1 MKKILFLLVFLFSI
15 LRGSSLSAQQPLKLN
30 ISHVITDSSC
40 SPRCRVTMTATGGV
54 RPYLFRIDSFYSST
68 TGIFENIGLSVHTF
82 TVTDSLN
89 TRVSR
94 VTLLPSIWGGLR
106 TSLTNFNSATNT
118 MDLDI
123 TITGR
128 SPLQYKLDGGAFQD
142 EKIFRNVPIG
152 RHLLTV
158 RDVVGCELVS
168 YVYIYPLCNPQ
179 YTWNYTEQCNQT
191 GDLVVYS
198 AQQGYVFSLNAIS
211 PDTDSAGVKFV
222 WHNVSNGA
230 KQLSISSSDC
240 NLRVDSLQLG
250 SNNNASLYAYVDF
263 RPNSCGDSIGTA
275 KISLYPSNV
284 VLATPLS
291 MSFDSRP
298 FSSDSV
304 FSNVLLN
311 HYYNLKVKTQNC
323 GERTVNVYT
332 WHSGP
337 LRNIESFFTLTNCS
351 TQTGVLRTRING
363 GSQPYRVT
371 LDGLPEQTL
380 DSNTVTWS
388 NIRVGSTRTIRVR
401 SAEGCD
407 TTITIIAKDIPQ
419 TPQYRYYAACGQVGD
434 LAINLNRNY
443 TYQLDNQNP
452 SRDTGFDVIWQY
464 IAQGKHVLKMTDSA
478 GCTQIDTITLYGIG
492 LNINTTRSSNI
503 CSDSSYSLVV
513 SGGVPPYT
521 YKLNNNAATTANDF
535 KLTAA
540 RYYYVEVTDANYCHF
555 SNYVYVY
562 PQDSVIIMPSIS
574 PQPCNGTSTII
585 AFSVPDTNAARPL
598 SISFDGRPFS
608 SDTVYQN
615 VQSGRSYTVI
625 VKSKQGCDL
634 RTSLYVP
641 GNNSALNVFL
651 RDTCVNRLGNTRLSP
666 MTYGGVSPVHFAWN
680 TGQTTWDIVVPV
692 GQYSVTVTD
701 ANGCQATATA
711 KVTSCVWSGDTDTS
725 GIVDNR
731 DLLNIGLAFGE
742 TGPKRCLFD
751 SVLNHPYCTIWA
763 AQKATDWSKQTPART
778 NYKHIDT
785 NGDGIIN
792 GNDTIAIIRN
802 WNQVHQF
809 RAPQTPIVTER
820 NAAPPISIQTSSVGE
835 GQWAS
840 FPILLGD
847 ATATADNVYG
857 LAFSVKYPP
866 SVIEPNSMRLVVNQS
881 WMGAS
886 STLLNVFKDEFDNV
900 FHIGLVKTNK
910 LNVTGSGQIA
920 TLVFKLK
927 TGTKGSDLQF
937 GVYNDFLINNNGQQL
952 TSVGRT
958 TSVKVLTET
967 AEPIWANQIQVYP
980 NPTTDKFFIE
990 TQNIDIESITIL
1002 DIAGKMIEK
1011 TSQNTPLSIKAVGT
1025 YFLKIETDKGTV
1037 MKKVVRL

>member
-1 MKKILFLLVFLFSI
+1 MKKILFLLVFLLPI
-15 LRGSSLSAQQPLKLN
+15 LRGSTLLAQ
-30 ISHVITDSSC
+30 SVVITSAFTLTDSAC
-40 SPRCRVTMTATGGV
+40 SYKYRLTVTATGGTL
-54 RPYLFRIDSFYSST
+54 PYRYKLDSLILSSTGVFNNINGGYHTIEVTDSIGQKRFEYIFLPRGGVPMEAYFYGGATTCDSST
-68 TGIFENIGLSVHTF
+68 TGSYFLYATGGQPPYRYYVGGDTVGTIFNTF
-82 TVTDSLN
+82 RLQPNSLYN
-89 TRVSR
+89 VVIKDASNRCSFNG
-94 VTLLPSIWGGLR
+94 SLR
-106 TSLTNFNSATNT
+106 TPQAYDDSYLQANT
-118 MDLDI
+118 
-123 TITGR
+123 
-128 SPLQYKLDGGAFQD
+128 
-142 EKIFRNVPIG
+142 IFTP
-152 RHLLTV
+152 
-158 RDVVGCELVS
+158 
-168 YVYIYPLCNPQ
+168 
-179 YTWNYTEQCNQT
+179 
-191 GDLVVYS
+191 
-198 AQQGYVFSLNAIS
+198 
-211 PDTDSAGVKFV
+211 
-222 WHNVSNGA
+222 
-230 KQLSISSSDC
+230 
-240 NLRVDSLQLG
+240 
-250 SNNNASLYAYVDF
+250 NN
-263 RPNSCGDSIGTA
+263 CGDSVGTL
-275 KISLYPSNV
+275 KIKV
-284 VLATPLS
+284 ATNLRLIAPLS
-291 MSFDSRP
+291 MSFDGRP

-492 LNINTTRSSNI
+492 LNINTTRSSSI

-521 YKLNNNAATTANDF
+521 YKLDNNAVTTVNDF
-535 KLTAA
+535 KLIAA
-540 RYYYVEVTDANYCHF
+540 RYYYVEVTDANYCRF
-555 SNYVYVY
+555 SNYVYIY
-562 PQDSVIIMPSIS
+562 PQDSVIIIPSIS
-574 PQPCNGTSTII
+574 PQPCNGTSTTVI
-585 AFSVPDTNAARPL
+585 FSVPDTNAVRPL

-608 SDTVYQN
+608 SDTVFNNLQGARYYN
-615 VQSGRSYTVI
+615 VI

-634 RTSLYVP
+634 RGSVYVP
-641 GNNSALNVFL
+641 ANNNQLSVFMN
-651 RDTCVNRLGNTRLSP
+651 DSCSTRIGRGSLWASP
-666 MTYGGVSPVHFAWN
+666 YGGIYPYRFQWSNGA
-680 TGQTTWDIVVPV
+680 TTAAINDVPL
-692 GQYSVTVTD
+692 GLYSVTVTD
-701 ANGCQATATA
+701 ANGCTATRSA
-711 KVTSCVWSGDTDTS
+711 SVISCVWSGDTDTS
-725 GIVDNR
+725 GVVDNH

-751 SVLNHPYCTIWA
+751 SLPNNPYCTVWA
-763 AQKATDWSKQTPART
+763 AQKATDWSKQTPTGT

-792 GNDTIAIIRN
+792 GNDTLPILRN
-802 WNQVHQF
+802 WNRVHQL
-809 RAPQTPIVTER
+809 RAPQTPVVTTR
-820 NAAPPISIQTSSVGE
+820 NAVPPISIQTSSVGE

-857 LAFSVKYPP
+857 VAFSVKYPP

-881 WMGAS
+881 WLGAPS
-886 STLLNVFKDEFDNV
+886 ALLNVFKDEFDNV

-927 TGTKGSDLQF
+927 ASTKGSDLQF

-980 NPTTDKFFIE
+980 NPTTDRVFVE
-990 TQNIDIESITIL
+990 TQNMDIKRIMIL
-1002 DIAGKMIEK
+1002 DIAGKMIQNIEK
-1011 TSQNTPLSIKAVGT
+1011 ASVGYPLSIPTVGT

>member
-1 MKKILFLLVFLFSI
+1 MKKILFLLVFLLSI
-15 LRGSSLSAQQPLKLN
+15 LRGSSLSAQ
-30 ISHVITDSSC
+30 SVVITSTFTLTDSAC
-40 SPRCRVTMTATGGV
+40 DYKYRLTVRATGGML
-54 RPYLFRIDSFYSST
+54 PYSYKLDSLTLSSTGIFNNINGGNHIIEVTDSIGQRRLEFIYLPTGGARMQAYFYGGATTCDSST
-68 TGIFENIGLSVHTF
+68 TGSYFLYATGGQPPYRYYVGADTIGTI
-82 TVTDSLN
+82 LN
-89 TRVSR
+89 TFRLLSN
-94 VTLLPSIWGGLR
+94 TLYNVVVKDATNRCSFNGSLR
-106 TSLTNFNSATNT
+106 TPQAYDDSY
-118 MDLDI
+118 
-123 TITGR
+123 
-128 SPLQYKLDGGAFQD
+128 LQPSTLFT
-142 EKIFRNVPIG
+142 P
-152 RHLLTV
+152 
-158 RDVVGCELVS
+158 
-168 YVYIYPLCNPQ
+168 
-179 YTWNYTEQCNQT
+179 
-191 GDLVVYS
+191 
-198 AQQGYVFSLNAIS
+198 
-211 PDTDSAGVKFV
+211 
-222 WHNVSNGA
+222 
-230 KQLSISSSDC
+230 
-240 NLRVDSLQLG
+240 
-250 SNNNASLYAYVDF
+250 NN
-263 RPNSCGDSIGTA
+263 CGDSVGTL
-275 KISLYPSNV
+275 KIKV
-284 VLATPLS
+284 VTNLRLIAPLS
-291 MSFDSRP
+291 MSFDGRP

-452 SRDTGFDVIWQY
+452 LRDTGFDVIWQY
-464 IAQGKHVLKMTDSA
+464 IAQGKHVLKMIDSA

-521 YKLNNNAATTANDF
+521 YKLDNNAATTANDF

-540 RYYYVEVTDANYCHF
+540 RYYYVEVTDANYCRF

-562 PQDSVIIMPSIS
+562 PQDSVIIIPSIS
-574 PQPCNGTSTII
+574 PQPCNGTSTTV

-725 GIVDNR
+725 GVVDNR

-742 TGPKRCLFD
+742 TGPKRCLYD

-809 RAPQTPIVTER
+809 RAPQTPILTER
-820 NAAPPISIQTSSVGE
+820 SAAPPISIQTSSVGE

-980 NPTTDKFFIE
+980 NPTTDKVFVE

-1025 YFLKIETDKGTV
+1025 YFLKIETNKGTV